1 MRRPKIR
8 FAKRDFHLPQSK
20 AVRIGIGIL
29 FVAFGLVGFL
39 PIVGFWM
46 IPVGLLVLSVDVPIV
61 RRWRRQLVV
70 WWHRRRGEP
79 IEEEST
85 VGADKGAR
93 PGGRDA

>member
-8 FAKRDFHLPQSK
+8 LGNRHFHLPQSQ

-29 FVAFGLVGFL
+29 LVLFGLVGFL

-46 IPVGLLVLSVDVPIV
+46 IPVGLLVLSVDIPIV

-70 WWHRRRGEP
+70 WWHRRRGDPVDEDDANAVD
-79 IEEEST
+79 T
-85 VGADKGAR
+85 TRTGAS
-93 PGGRDA
+93 PN